1 MTNFKSPGIDIK
13 WDSNG
18 QPINTTPFS
27 FPSAIKN
34 IVTNTPVVAQAEQAL
49 SSVSSAI
56 SGQQAPAGSS
66 PKLQLDQNVMALI
79 QKGKLQRPGIYGN
92 QELKNS
98 NKAFNNAVDIASAY
112 SGFAASLKKAPN
124 PPANYVRTEK
134 NYILT
139 ELEKMAIETKAQEL
153 AAFGVVPQDALSQ
166 FFYILAATE
175 NQSDL
180 EYIGLVTG
188 IYELNNARYVR
199 NVRDI
204 ILIPEIY
211 KVGYLAN
218 GVSSVT
224 SRFASRFSTV
234 ENYAYP
240 SGTSYGGVLD
250 SFSFYQNLGVLGPIA
265 LSSAASINMSQV
277 SVLANAPALAAGV
290 GISTAINAL
299 SGLAGGP
306 TSFSPTQIQ
315 AILNPTAAMT
325 SAALAAGS
333 NAINSMLSAS
343 PLGGAMASL
352 GSLGG
357 VAAAMLLGQTGGQAM
372 GGFMS
377 KLLTGARIASAT
389 LANNP
394 TLIPPSFAG
403 KSFFGEAPISLP
415 AIDQTF
421 CRKIGAFAATSGASG
436 TMSFGMQNF
445 ASMGGSLPIS
455 SVITNMLIGTTVVP
469 AATNFF
475 GKEIATKIGNV
486 CSILNVA
493 STATIEMRRSDN
505 AIPLMIGMSSAIAGE
520 SFSPFGSSTFSNGWK
535 LASSTANDVQKYN
548 PQFLE
553 TCRTSL

>member
-1 MTNFKSPGIDIK
+1 MVEFKSPGIDIK
-13 WDSNG
+13 WDDNG
-18 QPINTTPFS
+18 QPKSSIPFS
-27 FPSAIKN
+27 FPDTFKN
-34 IVTNTPVVAQAEQAL
+34 IPTNVPTVALAEQASGL
-49 SSVSSAI
+49 IAAGSSTAP
-56 SGQQAPAGSS
+56 PAGST
-66 PKLQLDQNVMALI
+66 PKLQLDQNIMALI
-79 QKGKLQRPGIYGN
+79 QKGKLQRPGFFGN

-112 SGFAASLKKAPN
+112 SGFAANLKKAAA
-124 PPANYVRTEK
+124 PPANYVRSET

-139 ELEKMAIETKAQEL
+139 ELEKMAIENKAQEL
-153 AAFGVVPQDALSQ
+153 ASFGVVPQDVLSQ

-188 IYELNNARYVR
+188 IYELNDPRYIR
-199 NVRDI
+199 NIRDVT
-204 ILIPEIY
+204 LIPNIY

-224 SRFASRFSTV
+224 NRFAGRFATV
-234 ENYAYP
+234 ENNAYP
-240 SGTSYGGVLD
+240 TGTSYGSVLD
-250 SFSFYQNLGVLGPIA
+250 SSSFYQNLGVIGPIA
-265 LSSAASINMSQV
+265 LSSAAGINMSQV
-277 SVLANAPALAAGV
+277 SVLANAPALAT
-290 GISTAINAL
+290 GIAIATTIDAL

-306 TSFSPTQIQ
+306 TSLSQLQIQ
-315 AILNPTAAMT
+315 TILNPTAAMT
-325 SAALAAGS
+325 AAALTVGS

-357 VAAAMLLGQTGGQAM
+357 VAAALLLGQSGGQAM

-394 TLIPPSFAG
+394 TLIPPSYAG
-403 KSFFGEAPISLP
+403 KSFFGESGISLP

-421 CRKIGAFAATSGASG
+421 CRKIGAFGATSGASG

-445 ASMGGSLPIS
+445 ASMGGSLPIN

-475 GKEIATKIGNV
+475 GKEIAEKIGNV

-493 STATIEMRRSDN
+493 ATATIEMRRSDN